1 MNKKANKKKQ
11 MKEKKEREKKRFTSK
26 ISYKGVAQS
35 TPLIGINIF
44 ITKQLSMKNPEVS
57 IIL

>member
-1 MNKKANKKKQ
+1 MNKKENKHKQ
-11 MKEKKEREKKRFTSK
+11 MKEKKKIYYSK
-26 ISYKGVAQS
+26 ISNKGVAQS
-35 TPLIGINIF
+35 TPFIGINIF